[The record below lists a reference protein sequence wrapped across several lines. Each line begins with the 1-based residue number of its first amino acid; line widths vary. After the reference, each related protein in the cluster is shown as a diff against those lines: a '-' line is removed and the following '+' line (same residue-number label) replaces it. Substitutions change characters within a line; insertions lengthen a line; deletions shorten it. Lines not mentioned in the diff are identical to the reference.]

1 MKTRKDF
8 ETLIQD
14 FAELV
19 EFVDLTPGITT
30 HLGKINML
38 DNAANLLQDKT
49 KVGTLQQLTDEEF
62 TTVYTEVRNQARKI
76 LATAVSK

>member
-8 ETLIQD
+8 ESLIQD

-30 HLGKINML
+30 HLGRITML

-49 KVGTLQQLTDEEF
+49 KVGTLQQLTNEEF
-62 TTVYTEVRNQARKI
+62 NTIYTEVRNQARKI

>member
-1 MKTRKDF
+1 MNTR
-8 ETLIQD
+8 ETNESLIQD

-19 EFVDLTPGITT
+19 EFVDITPGVTT
-30 HLGKINML
+30 HLGRITRL

-62 TTVYTEVRNQARKI
+62 NTVYTEVRNQARKI
-76 LATAVSK
+76 IASAVTK

>member
-8 ETLIQD
+8 ESLIQD

-19 EFVDLTPGITT
+19 EFVDLTPGIST
-30 HLGKINML
+30 HLGKITRL

-62 TTVYTEVRNQARKI
+62 NTVYTEVRTKARQI
-76 LATAVSK
+76 LGSAVSK

>member
-8 ETLIQD
+8 ESLIQD

-19 EFVDLTPGITT
+19 EFVDLTPGIST
-30 HLGKINML
+30 HLGKITRL

-62 TTVYTEVRNQARKI
+62 NTVYTEVRTKVRQI
-76 LATAVSK
+76 LGSAVSK

>member
-8 ETLIQD
+8 ESLIQD

-30 HLGKINML
+30 HLGRIIML

-49 KVGTLQQLTDEEF
+49 KVGTLQQLTNEEF
-62 TTVYTEVRNQARKI
+62 STVYTEVRNQARQI
-76 LATAVSK
+76 LASAVSK

>member
-8 ETLIQD
+8 ESLIQD

-30 HLGKINML
+30 HLGRITML

-62 TTVYTEVRNQARKI
+62 STIYTEVRNQARQI
-76 LATAVSK
+76 LASAVSK

>member
-1 MKTRKDF
+1 MKTRKEF
-8 ETLIQD
+8 ESLIQD

-30 HLGKINML
+30 HLGKITML

-62 TTVYTEVRNQARKI
+62 NTVYTEVRSRARQI
-76 LATAVSK
+76 LASAVSK